1 MDVNHANA
9 SGDTAL
15 TYAAFM
21 GHAEVV
27 ALLIEKEVNVNA
39 SGLAGWTALHLAAQ
53 RGHEKI
59 VEQLIAKGAEINALT
74 EEGFGGTPLDVADAN
89 LAELLRKHGGKTA
102 DALK

>member
-1 MDVNHANA
+1 
-9 SGDTAL
+9 
-15 TYAAFM
+15 M

-27 ALLIEKEVNVNA
+27 DLLIEKEADINA
-39 SGLAGWTALHLAAQ
+39 GGLAGWTALHLAAQ

-59 VEQLIAKGAEINALT
+59 VEQLIANGAEINALT
-74 EEGFGGTPLDVADAN
+74 DEGFGGTPLDVADAK